1 METTEWDG
9 EVRKTR
15 NFKVKKQNGK
25 EREMQKMLVSV
36 ERRMHVGEI
45 VIMSHHAVIQYTVD

>member
-9 EVRKTR
+9 EVRRKI
-15 NFKVKKQNGK
+15 KAKKMWQRNGK

-36 ERRMHVGEI
+36 ERENAH
-45 VIMSHHAVIQYTVD
+45 S